1 MRENATSIV
10 IVSDIYMSATA
21 GHNSTFK
28 QRMEIFQTDRL
39 KRDDATLP
47 KLVIVHPSGGE
58 QDRNEEKDGRRARER
73 RKERKRNSTHL
84 PRKFNESFILR
95 NVASH

>member
-1 MRENATSIV
+1 
-10 IVSDIYMSATA
+10 MSATV

-47 KLVIVHPSGGE
+47 KLVIVHPGSGE
-58 QDRNEEKDGRRARER
+58 QDRNEERDVRER